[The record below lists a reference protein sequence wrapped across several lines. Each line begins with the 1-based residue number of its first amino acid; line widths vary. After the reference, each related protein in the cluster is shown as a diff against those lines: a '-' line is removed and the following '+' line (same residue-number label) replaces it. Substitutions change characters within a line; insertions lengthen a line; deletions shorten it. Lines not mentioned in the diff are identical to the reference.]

1 MMWIAILF
9 VLAGLAA
16 LSGVYVIYGQ
26 FKTVQEKQAWLLF
39 GAAFLVYALLMG
51 VFAYRVWNSAFAW
64 EELVGGSA
72 ALIFST
78 LMLVVI
84 LRMKDRMRTMAQSEE
99 LSREEQ
105 RLYRTIIEN
114 LPSPVVFKDREMIY
128 RAANPCYG
136 NFLGKTEL
144 EMLGKKDSDFFPR
157 PQANA
162 FLRSDEQVLQQQV
175 EQVDEQEVTGL
186 TGKKWLELTRRPV
199 PDHNGGVS
207 GVLVFGRDITDR
219 KRLEAQVDE
228 LKNLI
233 QNLNQEKQKILDDKR
248 QLLDYQKDLLNF
260 ARLLVSIAGHFII
273 SNPEHSNEDIQR
285 SLRLIGT
292 QIGVDHCEILVFDNN
307 TGCLNV
313 IYEWVAKGIPD
324 REPKI
329 TSYSNPPWVNLAQM
343 QVFQVSDSTHLP
355 PDAHDVAEFMQNQGI
370 ASFTVVPL
378 VTNRLAIGYLWLDS
392 IHNRPGW
399 NNEMQ
404 DLLRMTGQ
412 ILVNALERRKTIEE
426 MIDAQENAQKRLASL
441 EQHDLENSLLNE
453 LGDLL
458 QVCRTVDEA
467 YPVIARYTQQLVPVG
482 SGALYLVRDLD
493 DPVERVAA
501 WGDPAPAE
509 LELVFNECWALRRGR
524 LHMVQDS
531 RKDLNCAHLKTPLPP
546 KYLCIPLIAQGETIG
561 LLHLRPAK
569 GETANLNAHLEDYQ
583 RVSQVIAEHIALAL
597 SNLSL
602 RDKLRSQA
610 IRDPLTG
617 LYNRRYMEE
626 TLEREIRRAVRHAS
640 PVSVIMFDID
650 HLKQINDKYGHDA
663 GDVVLKILGDL
674 LIKLFRGED
683 VPCRYGGDEFTI
695 VLPEASVSEA
705 FRRAEQFR
713 DTFKKTDFVYEGH
726 HFSPLTLSLGIAA
739 YPDHGASVER
749 LLQTADAASYS
760 AKVQGRDRVMIGGSV
775 EE

>member
-1 MMWIAILF
+1 MWIAILY
-9 VLAGLAA
+9 VLASLVA
-16 LSGVYVIYGQ
+16 LYGVYILYGQ
-26 FKTVQEKQAWLLF
+26 FKTAQKARVWLLF
-39 GAAFLVYALLMG
+39 GAAFLFYALLMG
-51 VFAYRVWNSAFAW
+51 ILAYRAW
-64 EELVGGSA
+64 KRETPWDDLAGGLTSLTFSV
-72 ALIFST
+72 LIIVVVMRIKDWMHT
-78 LMLVVI
+78 L
-84 LRMKDRMRTMAQSEE
+84 AQSEE
-99 LSREEQ
+99 QSRKEQ
-105 RLYRTIIEN
+105 ELYRSIIEN
-114 LPSPVVFKDREMIY
+114 LPTPVVFKDREMVY
-128 RAANPCYG
+128 RAVNPCFG
-136 NFLGKTEL
+136 TFLGKTEL

-162 FLRSDEQVLQQQV
+162 FLRSDEQVLQLKM
-175 EQVDEQEVTGL
+175 EQVDEQEVMGL
-186 TGKKWLELTRRPV
+186 SGKKWLELIRRPV
-199 PDHNGGVS
+199 PDNNGGVS

-219 KRLEAQVDE
+219 KRLEGQLNE
-228 LKNLI
+228 QKYLI
-233 QNLNQEKQKILDDKR
+233 QNLASEKQQIVDTNRQALDF
-248 QLLDYQKDLLNF
+248 QKDLLNF
-260 ARLLVSIAGHFII
+260 ARLLVSIAGHFIV
-273 SNPEHSNEDIQR
+273 SNPEHANEDTQR
-285 SLRLIGT
+285 SLHLIGS
-292 QIGVDHCEILVFDNN
+292 QIGVDRCEILVFDNN
-307 TGCLNV
+307 TGCLDV
-313 IYEWVAKGIPD
+313 TYEWIAKGVPD
-324 REPKI
+324 RKTKI
-329 TSYSNPPWVNLAQM
+329 TSYLNPPWVNLAQM
-343 QVFQVSDSTHLP
+343 QVFQVPNLTHLP
-355 PDAHDVAEFMQNQGI
+355 PDAHDVAEFMQTRGI
-370 ASFTVVPL
+370 ESFTVVPL
-378 VTNRLAIGYLWLDS
+378 ITNRLVIGYLWLDS
-392 IHNRPGW
+392 IHSRPLWNR
-399 NNEMQ
+399 EML
-404 DLLRMTGQ
+404 DLLRTAGQ
-412 ILVNALERRKTIEE
+412 VLVNALERRKTIAEL
-426 MIDAQENAQKRLASL
+426 IDAQEDAQRRLASL
-441 EQHDLENSLLNE
+441 EQHDLENALLNE

-531 RKDLNCAHLKTPLPP
+531 RKDLNCAHLKLPLPP

-569 GETANLNAHLEDYQ
+569 GETASLNAHLDDYQ

-626 TLEREIRRAVRHAS
+626 TLEREIRRAIRHAS

-650 HLKQINDKYGHDA
+650 HLKQINDKFGHDA

-713 DTFKKTDFVYEGH
+713 ETFKKTDFVYEGRT
-726 HFSPLTLSLGIAA
+726 FSPLTLSLGIAA

-749 LLQTADAASYS
+749 LLQTADAASYT
-760 AKVQGRDRVMIGGSV
+760 AKLQGRDRVMIGGFI

>member
-1 MMWIAILF
+1 MWIAIF
-9 VLAGLAA
+9 YVLASLVA
-16 LSGVYVIYGQ
+16 LYGVYTLYGQ
-26 FKTVQEKQAWLLF
+26 FKTGSENRAWLMF
-39 GAAFLVYALLMG
+39 GAALVFYILLMG
-51 VFAYRVWNSAFAW
+51 VLAYRTWKREAAW
-64 EELVGGSA
+64 DDLASGFA
-72 ALIFST
+72 ALVFSI
-78 LMLVVI
+78 LIVVVVLRIKAWIEDLVETE
-84 LRMKDRMRTMAQSEE
+84 KQSCK
-99 LSREEQ
+99 EQ
-105 RLYRTIIEN
+105 ELYRSIIEN
-114 LPSPVVFKDREMIY
+114 LPTPVVFKDREMIY

-136 NFLGKTEL
+136 TFLGKTEL

-162 FLRSDEQVLQQQV
+162 FLRSDEQVLQQQI
-175 EQVDEQEVTGL
+175 EQVDEQEVMGL
-186 TGKKWLELTRRPV
+186 SGKKWLELTRRPV
-199 PDHNGGVS
+199 SDNNGGIS

-219 KRLEAQVDE
+219 KRLESQLDE
-228 LKNLI
+228 QKFLI
-233 QNLNQEKQKILDDKR
+233 QNLSNEKQQILEDKR
-248 QLLDYQKDLLNF
+248 QTLGFQKDLLNF
-260 ARLLVSIAGHFII
+260 ARLLVSISGHFIV
-273 SNPEHSNEDIQR
+273 SNPEHANEDIQR
-285 SLRLIGT
+285 SLRLIGSH
-292 QIGVDHCEILVFDNN
+292 IGVDRCEILVFDNN

-313 IYEWVAKGIPD
+313 AHEWVAKGVAD
-324 REPKI
+324 REPKM
-329 TSYSNPPWVNLAQM
+329 TSYLNPPWVNLVQM
-343 QVFQVSDSTHLP
+343 QVFQVPNSTYLP
-355 PDAHDVAEFMQNQGI
+355 PDAHDVAEFMQTQGI
-370 ASFTVVPL
+370 KSFTAVPL
-378 VTNRLAIGYLWLDS
+378 ITNRLVIGYLWLDS
-392 IHNRPGW
+392 IHGRPVW

-404 DLLRMTGQ
+404 DLLRTAGQ

-426 MIDAQENAQKRLASL
+426 LIDAQEDAQKRLASL
-441 EQHDLENSLLNE
+441 EQHGLENALLNE

-482 SGALYLVRDLD
+482 SGALYLVRDLE

-501 WGDPAPAE
+501 WGDPAPVETE
-509 LELVFNECWALRRGR
+509 LAFNECWALRRGR

-531 RKDLNCAHLKTPLPP
+531 RKDLNCAHLKAPLPP

-569 GETANLNAHLEDYQ
+569 GETASLNAHLEDYQ

-650 HLKQINDKYGHDA
+650 RLKQINDKYGHDA
-663 GDVVLKILGDL
+663 GDAVLKILGDL
-674 LIKLFRGED
+674 LIKFFRGED

-713 DTFKKTDFVYEGH
+713 ETFKRTDFVYEGRTL
-726 HFSPLTLSLGIAA
+726 SPLTLSLGIAA

-749 LLQTADAASYS
+749 LLQTADSAAYT
-760 AKVQGRDRVMIGGSV
+760 AKLQGRDRVMIGGFV